1 MFEQV
6 LWNIF
11 EKSGDVEAYLAW
23 KDFEEYS
30 EIKPSNFGFGA

>member
-1 MFEQV
+1 MNV
-6 LWNIF
+6 LIVGGGGTIG
-11 EKSGDVEAYLAW
+11 SATAAYLAW